1 MTKRK
6 NAGEGEGAP
15 VEDAEAKA
23 AAEAAKAQK
32 KAEAEAKKAQKAAE
46 ADAKKAE
53 RAAAAER
60 AKAEKA
66 AAAEAKKA
74 EREAA
79 KAAKAAEREA
89 NRMPEQNGVRRPK
102 PATLCG
108 KAWEI
113 FDDISRKNGAPASI
127 SEAME
132 IGKARGLNEAN
143 MRAEYARWR
152 KFYGISGRISAPK
165 AEAPAEG

>member
-6 NAGEGEGAP
+6 TEGGAP
-15 VEDAEAKA
+15 ATEDEAAAKA
-23 AAEAAKAQK
+23 AAAEQK
-32 KAEAEAKKAQKAAE
+32 KAEAEAKKAQRAAE
-46 ADAKKAE
+46 AEARKAE
-53 RAAAAER
+53 
-60 AKAEKA
+60 KAEKA
-66 AAAEAKKA
+66 AKAKA

-79 KAAKAAEREA
+79 AAAKKAEAEAKKAAKAAEREA

-108 KAWEI
+108 QAWEI

-132 IGKARGLNEAN
+132 IGKARELNEAN

-152 KFYGISGRISAPK
+152 KFHGISGRISAPK
-165 AEAPAEG
+165 PEAATEG